1 MSNHSPISIVV
12 MGVQGI
18 GKSTIGTLLA
28 QHLNVPF
35 VDGDRLHPLRNVE
48 LMASG
53 QALTDADRAP
63 WLKKVGESIA
73 ENVAA
78 GGVVMACSAL
88 KYEYRDTLRRY
99 DPNIFFVEP
108 HGSMSLVAS
117 RISLRDHEYMPPTLL
132 KSQYEI
138 LEELSDSERGLRVSI
153 EPAPKVIIE
162 QVLAAYAAE
171 YEDIK

>member
-1 MSNHSPISIVV
+1 MSSHSPVCIVV

-18 GKSTIGTLLA
+18 GKSTIGGLLA
-28 QHLNVPF
+28 KRLNVPF
-35 VDGDRLHPLRNVE
+35 VDGDRLHPLRNIG

-53 QALTDADRAP
+53 QALTDQDRAP
-63 WLKKVGESIA
+63 WLKKVGESIS
-73 ENVAA
+73 ENLAS

-88 KYEYRDTLRRY
+88 KHAYRDTLRSY
-99 DPNIFFVEP
+99 YSDIFFVEP
-108 HGSMSLVAS
+108 FGSMELVAA

-132 KSQYEI
+132 ESQYET
-138 LEELSDSERGLRVSI
+138 LEKLSDSERGLRVSI
-153 EPAPKVIIE
+153 EPAPPKIIE